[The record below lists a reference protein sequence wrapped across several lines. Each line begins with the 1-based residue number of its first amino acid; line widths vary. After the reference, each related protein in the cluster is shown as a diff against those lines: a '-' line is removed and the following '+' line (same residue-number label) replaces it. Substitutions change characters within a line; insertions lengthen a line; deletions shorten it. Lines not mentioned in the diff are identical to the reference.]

1 MSGIAV
7 GLKKGY
13 IVTKRAADKQ
23 RPSRMKGRLSKRMKL
38 VRSLIVEVAG
48 MAPYEKR
55 IRDVLVTGGTT
66 AEKRAYKF
74 AKNRLGTHKR
84 ANKKKEM
91 IKDTWMRAAGRA

>member
-1 MSGIAV
+1 MSPPV

-13 IVTKRAADKQ
+13 ITEQ
-23 RPSRMKGRLSKRMKL
+23 RPNDKVRPARMKGRLSKRVKL
-38 VRSLIVEVAG
+38 VRSLITEVAG
-48 MAPYEKR
+48 MSPYEKR
-55 IRDVLVTGGTT
+55 IRDIIVTGGTT

-91 IKDTWMRAAGRA
+91 IKDTWIRGAGRA